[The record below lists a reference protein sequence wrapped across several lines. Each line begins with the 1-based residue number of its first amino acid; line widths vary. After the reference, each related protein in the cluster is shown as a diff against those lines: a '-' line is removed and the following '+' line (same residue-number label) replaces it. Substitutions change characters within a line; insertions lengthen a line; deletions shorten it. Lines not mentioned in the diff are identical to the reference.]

1 LQGRQRSAGN
11 RGVVPTFDRQPHPQN
26 VLQERWIVMK
36 MMKSL
41 VVVSSLALALCVAL
55 APIAAQGVQK
65 AAPGAAQGVQKA
77 PAFQIQGVTDTAIHV
92 INGNRDKNT
101 KITARPNDVIQINWA
116 LKASPPT
123 TSVSVGSSNPSVVL
137 ARAVRRLDNINGPSG
152 AGGDIVVRFLARKKG
167 TATVTFV
174 IRRSNTDFSVVKSEV
189 EVR

>member
-1 LQGRQRSAGN
+1 
-11 RGVVPTFDRQPHPQN
+11 
-26 VLQERWIVMK
+26 MK

-41 VVVSSLALALCVAL
+41 VVVGSLALALCVAL
-55 APIAAQGVQK
+55 APLAAQGVQKAAPGAAQGVQK

-123 TSVSVGSSNPSVVL
+123 TSVSVGSTNPAVVL

-174 IRRSNTDFSVVKSEV
+174 IRRSKTDLSVVKSEV